1 MPDHDT
7 NVLMAYEDKMT
18 KTLSVLDQD
27 FNTIRAGRANPKIL
41 DQITVD
47 YYGSPTPINQ
57 VANVQVPEARL
68 IVITPWDPKLLKDL
82 ERALQMSDLGINPQN
97 DGKCIRLAFP
107 ALTEERRKELTREVS
122 ALGENAKVAIRNIRR
137 EALDAFRKQL
147 KDKQMPED
155 HFYTLETDLQKL
167 TDKYT
172 EKVDQA
178 VSAKD
183 KELMEF

>member
-1 MPDHDT
+1 MPDVNT
-7 NVLMAYEDKMT
+7 NPLQSFEEKMT

-41 DQITVD
+41 DQISVD

-82 ERALQMSDLGINPQN
+82 ERAIQMSDIGINPQN
-97 DGKCIRLAFP
+97 DGKCIRLGFP
-107 ALTEERRKELTREVS
+107 ALTEERRRDLSREV
-122 ALGENAKVAIRNIRR
+122 AQLGEDAKVAIRNVRR
-137 EALDAFRKQL
+137 EALEKFRRQL
-147 KDKQMPED
+147 KDKAMPED
-155 HFYTLETDLQKL
+155 DFYGLESELQKL

-172 EKVDQA
+172 GKVDTA
-178 VSAKD
+178 VSAKE
-183 KELMEF
+183 KELMEI